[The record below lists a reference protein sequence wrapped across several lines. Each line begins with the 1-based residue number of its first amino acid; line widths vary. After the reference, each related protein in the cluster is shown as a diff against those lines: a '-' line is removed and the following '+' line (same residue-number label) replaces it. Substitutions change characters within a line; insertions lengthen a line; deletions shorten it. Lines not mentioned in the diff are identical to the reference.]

1 MEGFNWWGL
10 FSFVIPI
17 VLGIIVGAIA
27 IVLSILEGINKILSS
42 RSNLKGGEHSEK
54 RKKRVA

>member
-1 MEGFNWWGL
+1 MEVFNWWGF

-17 VLGIIVGAIA
+17 VLAIIVGFIA

-42 RSNLKGGEHSEK
+42 LSNLKGGEDSEK